1 MEHKITSSHI
11 LCILFGI
18 CLGLLYQTYINYI
31 TVKKYDDKKTKLF
44 ILIKE
49 ALYSGIVIFKERI
62 NNLVYLSCNDIIF
75 VYKIDKSEIFKDN
88 ECVAISSKLDE
99 NLIKDIINMINI
111 NFKEEIDDIVSIN
124 GYFISKGL
132 HNSPIVT
139 VYDLDL
145 DDILDRINKVG
156 YDKLTTHEKDF
167 LSKLK

>member
-62 NNLVYLSCNDIIF
+62 NNLVYLSEI
-75 VYKIDKSEIFKDN
+75 SIFKDN